1 MFTPQVTMPAAPLE
15 ISDLDPC
22 DQVVL
27 FPTLGHLGADGLWQ
41 VQVHGDVFAPAPKL
55 SLGKRFLLRM
65 LQKSMLASDE
75 AVASD
80 IFQQRIARFLAIN
93 GHDKR
98 IAVRIGNVE
107 YPLAGRSRRN
117 GHFHGTLRIPPAA
130 LASDLAS
137 DAATSDM
144 LAPAGRPLALNVCG
158 REGDSAH
165 VGRAYLVPPRGLSI
179 ISDIDDTLK
188 HTHVGC
194 RRSLLANTF
203 LREFETIEGMAAVY
217 RNWAARGAAFHYV
230 SSSPWQ
236 LYRNLAEHLQA
247 EAFPPGSFH
256 LRWFRLRDHLLRR
269 ILLLRRSGKITVI
282 QAILKLFPQRQF
294 VLVGDSGE
302 KDPEIYGALAR
313 KYRGQV
319 AKVLIREMPGPRANA
334 ARFAKAFRKLP
345 PGVCALYREPGEI
358 AASLEALL
366 PHEAS

>member
-1 MFTPQVTMPAAPLE
+1 MFTPLATMPGTPLE
-15 ISDLDPC
+15 ISDLDPR

-27 FPTLGHLGADGLWQ
+27 FPSLGHLGADGLWH
-41 VQVHGDVFAPAPKL
+41 VQVHGDVFSPAPKL

-65 LQKSMLASDE
+65 LQKSMRASDE
-75 AVASD
+75 AFASE

-98 IAVRIGNVE
+98 IAIRIGDVE
-107 YPLAGRSRRN
+107 HPLAGRSRRN
-117 GHFHGTLRIPPAA
+117 GHFHATLTISPAA
-130 LASDLAS
+130 LARAGLG
-137 DAATSDM
+137 
-144 LAPAGRPLALNVCG
+144 PAGQPLALNICG
-158 REGDSAH
+158 RAADASPAGQ
-165 VGRAYLVPPRGLSI
+165 VYLVPPQGLSI

-203 LREFETIEGMAAVY
+203 LREFETIEGMAPLY
-217 RNWAARGAAFHYV
+217 RDWAARGAAFHYV

-236 LYRNLAEHLQA
+236 LYGNLAEHLQA
-247 EAFPPGSFH
+247 EGFPAGSFH

-282 QAILKLFPQRQF
+282 QAILKLFPQRRF
-294 VLVGDSGE
+294 VLIGDSGE

-319 AKVLIREMPGPRANA
+319 AKILIREMPGPRANA

-345 PGVCALYREPGEI
+345 PSVYMLYREPSEI
-358 AASLEALL
+358 AASIDELL
-366 PHEAS
+366 PR